1 MTVSKA
7 EAGAKA
13 KKGGKRARRGRSFS
27 RSVEAFLRDLEDRNF
42 SPHTVASY
50 RQDLRRFGAHLSE
63 ISHDSDPGLGSFDA
77 ASVRRFIAWMV
88 GSGYARRSVQRNLA
102 AIRSLARFLVRTKAM
117 KNNPTLGLS
126 APRIEKRLPS
136 FLTMKEAEAL
146 FSAPAE
152 PTVPELRDRAILELF
167 YGTGMRLSELVG
179 LVTGDVDTSGG
190 LVRVTGKGRKTRIV
204 PLGRSASDAVERYL
218 AARGGSGGLSE
229 PLFLNAR
236 GEQLSNRSV
245 QRLVSRRLR
254 QVSEARQLSPHV
266 LRHTFATHM
275 LNAGAD
281 LRAVQELLGHAS
293 LSSTQIY
300 THVTTERLKEVYKK
314 AHPRA

>member
-1 MTVSKA
+1 VSKA
-7 EAGAKA
+7 RSGTKVRRSSKPAG
-13 KKGGKRARRGRSFS
+13 RGRSFA
-27 RSVEAFLRDLEDRNF
+27 RSIKAFLGDLEDRNF

-50 RQDLRRFGAHLSE
+50 GQDLRRYAGFLAE
-63 ISHDSDPGLGSFDA
+63 ISHDDDPRLDRFDA
-77 ASVRRFIAWMV
+77 NSIRRFVAWMV
-88 GSGYARRSVQRNLA
+88 SSRFARRTVQRNLA
-102 AIRSLARFLVRTKAM
+102 AIRSLARYLVRTKALRS
-117 KNNPTLGLS
+117 NPTLGLS

-146 FSAPAE
+146 FSVPAE

-167 YGTGMRLSELVG
+167 YGTGIRLSELVG

-190 LVRVTGKGRKTRIV
+190 LIRVTGKGRKTRIV
-204 PLGRSASDAVERYL
+204 PLGRSAAGAVERYL
-218 AARGGSGGLSE
+218 KARGGAAGASE
-229 PLFLNAR
+229 PLFLNSR
-236 GEQLSNRSV
+236 GERLSNRSV